1 MVAATSTEAPPVA
14 KLNGPVGFFS
24 LPDRAV
30 QHVLSKD
37 FYFNVMCIGETGIGK
52 TTLMSTLFNRELPLK
67 PNNHFEQSV
76 SIQEHQE
83 VVTEANVRMHL
94 KVIDTCGYG
103 DQLST
108 ETSGTEIKHD
118 GDVLVKYVEDQM
130 EKYLEEE
137 LRIKRNL
144 SFFPDPRVHLCL
156 YFITTNGHGLKPL
169 DILTMKKLSDKV
181 NLVPIIAKADTI
193 TKPELEVFKKKIRE
207 ELCDNGIV
215 PYLFPLDDESNEELV
230 SDNTEANKTVPFAV
244 VGSHEKLKGH
254 RVRVYPW
261 GTVNVENEE
270 HCDFKL
276 FRQSVIN
283 RNLCDLCV
291 STSEVHYEA
300 FRKRRLPKMGYVA
313 STDANLSFTETIE
326 RERARVTSDLQRR
339 EDEMRATFIRRVKDK
354 ENELQ
359 IAEQSLTNKY
369 NKLKGELEIK
379 KLELE
384 EERSKLD
391 TAKCEFEKA
400 QEERRR
406 MLEEQAAAA
415 ALSSST
421 SQQQSSTATLGRSK
435 KK

>member
-1 MVAATSTEAPPVA
+1 MVAASANELPVA

-37 FYFNVMCIGETGIGK
+37 FYFNVMCIGETGVGK
-52 TTLMSTLFNRELPLK
+52 TTLMSTLFNRDFPLK
-67 PNNHFEQSV
+67 PNNHFEKSV

-83 VVTEANVRMHL
+83 VINEANVRMNL
-94 KVIDTCGYG
+94 KIIDTCGYG

-108 ETSGTEIKHD
+108 ETSGLTPPNFKS
-118 GDVLVKYVEDQM
+118 GDVLVKYVEDQF

-144 SFFPDPRVHLCL
+144 AFFPDPRVHLCL
-156 YFITTNGHGLKPL
+156 YFINPSGHGLRPL
-169 DILTMKKLSDKV
+169 DIMTMKKLCDKV
-181 NLVPIIAKADTI
+181 NLVPIIAKSDTI
-193 TKPELEVFKKKIRE
+193 TKADLELFKKKIRE
-207 ELCDNGIV
+207 ELTANGIT
-215 PYLFPLDDESNEELV
+215 PYEFPLDDESNTELV
-230 SDNTEANKTVPFAV
+230 ADNNEANKTLPFAV
-244 VGSHEKLKGH
+244 VGSHEKLKGN

-283 RNLCDLCV
+283 RNLYDLCT

-339 EDEMRATFIRRVKDK
+339 EDDMRATFIKRVKDK

-359 IAEQSLTNKY
+359 TAEQALTNKY

-391 TAKCEFEKA
+391 TAKIEFEKA

-406 MLEEQAAAA
+406 LLEEQAAAA

-421 SQQQSSTATLGRSK
+421 SQQATATLGRSK

>member
-1 MVAATSTEAPPVA
+1 VPVA

-52 TTLMSTLFNRELPLK
+52 TTLMSTLFNRDFPLK
-67 PNNHFEQSV
+67 PNNHFEKSV

-83 VVTEANVRMHL
+83 VISEANVRMNL
-94 KVIDTCGYG
+94 KIIDTCGYG

-108 ETSGTEIKHD
+108 ETSGDI
-118 GDVLVKYVEDQM
+118 LVKYVEDQF

-156 YFITTNGHGLKPL
+156 YFINPNGHGLRPL
-169 DILTMKKLSDKV
+169 DIMTMKKLCDKV
-181 NLVPIIAKADTI
+181 NLVPVIAKSDTV
-193 TKPELEVFKKKIRE
+193 TKEDLELFKKKIRE
-207 ELCDNGIV
+207 ELQVNNIV
-215 PYLFPLDDESNEELV
+215 PYEFPLDDESNVELV
-230 SDNTEANKTVPFAV
+230 GDNAEANRAAPFAV
-244 VGSHEKLKGH
+244 VGSCQKLKGT

-283 RNLCDLCV
+283 RNLYDLCV

-313 STDANLSFTETIE
+313 STDTNLSFTETIE

-339 EDEMRATFIRRVKDK
+339 EDDMRATFIKRVKDK

-359 IAEQSLTNKY
+359 AAEQALTNKY

-379 KLELE
+379 KLELD

-391 TAKCEFEKA
+391 TAKVEFERA

-421 SQQQSSTATLGRSK
+421 SQQQSTATLGRSK